1 MHHLLK
7 PVLAATAV
15 ALMLSATPALAE
27 LLNLKAELTAAA
39 EVPPTD
45 STGTGTLEAT
55 FDTDTKVFTWTVTY
69 DGLSGAAPA
78 ARVHGAAKEGE
89 NAGPVVPSEG
99 PNASPINGNATL
111 DDQQATDM
119 QAGLWY
125 FNIHTE
131 KFPDGEL
138 RGQVL
143 KAPTT

>member
-1 MHHLLK
+1 M
-7 PVLAATAV
+7 
-15 ALMLSATPALAE
+15 
-27 LLNLKAELTAAA
+27 
-39 EVPPTD
+39 VPI
-45 STGTGTLEAT
+45 
-55 FDTDTKVFTWTVTY
+55 
-69 DGLSGAAPA
+69 
-78 ARVHGAAKEGE
+78 EGDL
-89 NAGPVVPSEG
+89 
-99 PNASPINGNATL
+99 ASPINGNATL